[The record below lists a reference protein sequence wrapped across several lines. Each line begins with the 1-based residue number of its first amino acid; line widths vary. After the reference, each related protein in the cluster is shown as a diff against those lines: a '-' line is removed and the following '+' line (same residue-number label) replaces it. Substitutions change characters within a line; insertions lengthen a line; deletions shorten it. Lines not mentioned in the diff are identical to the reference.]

1 MVLISVL
8 QLAFVRVVRRGGAA
22 AGGRHV
28 PPFGALVQEV
38 RAALGDP
45 DVRATHLH
53 PVDGDG
59 PALGDLDLED
69 RLLTRLLL
77 LLLELRSGLLAELV
91 ARGLPVAAL
100 ERGVEALGDRGGV
113 VGPRAGAATGDRQH
127 QYTCQCDDPGFH
139 HRPHAPVRGRAKPG
153 SFAAMLRS
161 LWFEDTQAPVR
172 PPLERDIAV
181 DAVVVG
187 AGIVGLTTALL
198 LEREGLEVAVLE
210 MRHVAAGATG
220 YNTAKVTSL
229 HGLTYSGLKQK
240 LGAEHARAYGEA
252 NEAGIARV
260 FELAGELGI
269 DCDLARKPNY
279 TYTED
284 AAEVDS
290 VREEAEVASELG
302 LPAAY
307 VEDTDL
313 PFGVAGAVR
322 FDDQAEF
329 HPVKYVDGIAAALRG
344 PLHENTRVTGIDSG
358 RVNTASGA
366 RVSAGQIVVA
376 THLSFL
382 DRGLYF
388 ARCHPERSY
397 VVAGRTTDAPGGMY
411 LSTESPARSIR
422 SCAGRRRTRC
432 RWTACPT
439 WAATTRSPR
448 TSGWRPAS
456 RSGGSP
462 WAPPRPS
469 CSSRRSPGTS
479 IAGRS
484 CSTRIASV
492 RAPPRPAS
500 PRRTR
505 TSRTTSSPTACRSGA
520 PRAAPTWAACSTG
533 TPPRRPGTAP
543 VTARASRRRAT

>member
-1 MVLISVL
+1 
-8 QLAFVRVVRRGGAA
+8 
-22 AGGRHV
+22 
-28 PPFGALVQEV
+28 
-38 RAALGDP
+38 
-45 DVRATHLH
+45 
-53 PVDGDG
+53 
-59 PALGDLDLED
+59 
-69 RLLTRLLL
+69 
-77 LLLELRSGLLAELV
+77 
-91 ARGLPVAAL
+91 
-100 ERGVEALGDRGGV
+100 
-113 VGPRAGAATGDRQH
+113 
-127 QYTCQCDDPGFH
+127 
-139 HRPHAPVRGRAKPG
+139 
-153 SFAAMLRS
+153 MLRS
-161 LWFEDTQAPVR
+161 LWFEDRKAPVR

-290 VREEAEVASELG
+290 VREEVEVASELG

-411 LSTESPARSIR
+411 LSTESPAHSIR
-422 SCAGRRRTRC
+422 AHGEWLLVGGESHKTGQADAAERYERLGAWARERFGLEPELRWATQDQMPVDGVPYVGRHDPLSSNLWVATGFKKWGLAMGTAAAELLVAQIAGHEH
-432 RWTACPT
+432 RWTELFDPN
-439 WAATTRSPR
+439 R
-448 TSGWRPAS
+448 
-456 RSGGSP
+456 
-462 WAPPRPS
+462 
-469 CSSRRSPGTS
+469 
-479 IAGRS
+479 
-484 CSTRIASV
+484 V
-492 RAPPRPAS
+492 RARAS
-500 PRRTR
+500 APSFAKENANVAYHFVADRVSKR
-505 TSRTTSSPTACRSGA
+505 GA
-520 PRAAPTWAACSTG
+520 PRCTHMGCLLDWNAAEETWDCPCHGSRFAATG
-533 TPPRRPGTAP
+533 DVIEGPAVRPLRPG
-543 VTARASRRRAT
+543 